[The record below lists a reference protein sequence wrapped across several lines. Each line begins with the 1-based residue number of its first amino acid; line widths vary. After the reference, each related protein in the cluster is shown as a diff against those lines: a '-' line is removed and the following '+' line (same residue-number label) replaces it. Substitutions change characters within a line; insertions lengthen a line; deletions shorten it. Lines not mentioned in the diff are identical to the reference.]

1 LLYLINATATRLVT
15 SINGVGRNLAVAL
28 DQAAKEGKFQ

>member
-1 LLYLINATATRLVT
+1 VT
-15 SINGVGRNLAVAL
+15 SINGVGRNLAVVL